1 MTAPATEQSGR
12 TGGPGLKR
20 ELKVI
25 DAAAFSVG
33 LIGPVGGM
41 ALLGAGAV
49 AIIGRAAIW
58 AFVFALVAVAMTA
71 YSFTRLARYIAHSG
85 SVYALVGVT
94 IGPRAGFVAGWALL
108 GAYIAICSG
117 STIEIGYFF
126 SQVLGGMGL
135 SSTTPWLVIAII
147 ALILVVA
154 LGFTEIHVI
163 TRILLY
169 AEFAGVV
176 LVTFLSLVV
185 IIRQGI
191 GHAPG
196 KVHLTWD
203 IFKFEPGTHFGAIA
217 GAAVFGF
224 TAFAGFEGAATLGEE
239 TQNPK
244 REIPRAIKIAIAVV
258 GVFFLLTM
266 ATQSLGYGAN
276 AAGVATFKAQSN
288 PYGDLG
294 TEYVGKWLGVLLNL
308 VASLSLFAITLGT
321 IAASARILF
330 ALVRD
335 AGQTAGIGKV
345 SKKGAP
351 LNSLFAVV
359 AVVLVIVLVQR
370 FKGNDVLDATFYAL
384 TVGTISLLVAY
395 ILATLGAARF
405 LFFEHEKRAPAWQL
419 VIPILAVI
427 TLGYTIYK
435 NWAGTAAPYSYFPY
449 FVIVWLLIGLAIVLL
464 VPGLAGRVRSRLSQ
478 GDNTDS
484 ADSSDTATA
493 FIP

>member
-1 MTAPATEQSGR
+1 MTAAPIEKSGE
-12 TGGPGLKR
+12 TSGSGLKR
-20 ELKVI
+20 ELKVV

-58 AFVFALVAVAMTA
+58 AFVFALIAVALTA

-85 SVYALVGVT
+85 SVYALVGIT
-94 IGPRAGFVAGWALL
+94 LGPRAGFVAGWALL
-108 GAYIAICSG
+108 GAYVAICSG

-126 SQVLGGMGL
+126 RQVLGGIGL
-135 SSTTPWLVIAII
+135 SSTTPWLVISIV
-147 ALILVVA
+147 ALVLVVA

-163 TRILLY
+163 TRLLLY
-169 AEFAGVV
+169 AEFVGVA
-176 LVTFLSLVV
+176 LVSFLSIVV
-185 IIRQGI
+185 IVRQGI

-196 KVHLTWD
+196 NARLSWD
-203 IFKFEPGTHFGAIA
+203 MFKFEPGTNFGAVA

-266 ATQSLGYGAN
+266 ATQLLGYGTD
-276 AAGVATFKAQSN
+276 AAGVAKFKAQSN
-288 PYGDLG
+288 PYGDIG
-294 TEYVGKWLGVLLNL
+294 QAYVGKWLAVSLNL

-321 IAASARILF
+321 VAASARILY
-330 ALVRD
+330 ALGRD
-335 AGQTAGIGKV
+335 AGQTRGIGKT

-351 LNSLFAVV
+351 LNALLVVV
-359 AVVLVIVLVQR
+359 ATVLVILFYYQI
-370 FKGNDVLDATFYAL
+370 KGTDVLDATFYSL

-405 LFFEHEKRAPAWQL
+405 LFLGTEKRAPAWQI

-427 TLGYTIYK
+427 TLGYTIFK
-435 NWAGTAAPYSYFPY
+435 NWYGTEAPYSYFPY
-449 FVIVWLLIGLAIVLL
+449 FVIAWLLIGLLIVVA
-464 VPGLAGRVRSRLSQ
+464 VPGLAGRVRSRLAA
-478 GDNTDS
+478 GDNTND
-484 ADSSDTATA
+484 A

>member
-1 MTAPATEQSGR
+1 MTASPIQKSGS
-12 TGGPGLKR
+12 TDGPTLKR

-58 AFVFALVAVAMTA
+58 AFVFALVAVALTA

-85 SVYALVGVT
+85 SVYALVGIT
-94 IGPRAGFVAGWALL
+94 LGPRAGFVAGWALL

-126 SQVLGGMGL
+126 SQVLGDVGL
-135 SSTTPWLVIAII
+135 SSTTPWLLIAII
-147 ALILVVA
+147 ALALVVA

-169 AEFAGVV
+169 AEFVGVV
-176 LVTFLSLVV
+176 LVTFLSIVVLV
-185 IIRQGI
+185 RQGI
-191 GHAPG
+191 GKAPG
-196 KVHLTWD
+196 NVHLTWD
-203 IFKFEPGTHFGAIA
+203 IFKFPAGTTFSTVA

-244 REIPRAIKIAIAVV
+244 REIPRAIKIAIGVV

-266 ATQSLGYGAN
+266 ATQSLGYGTDQ
-276 AAGVATFKAQSN
+276 AGVDRFTTQAN
-288 PYGDLG
+288 PYGNIGLA
-294 TEYVGKWLGVLLNL
+294 YVGKWLAVCLNL

-335 AGQTAGIGKV
+335 AGQTRGIGKV
-345 SKKGAP
+345 SRKGAP
-351 LNSLFAVV
+351 LNSLFVV
-359 AVVLVIVLVQR
+359 VGVVLVIVLFQQI
-370 FKGNDVLDATFYAL
+370 KGNAVLNATFYSL
-384 TVGTISLLVAY
+384 TVGTIALLVAY
-395 ILATLGAARF
+395 ILATLGAAKF
-405 LFFEHEKRAPAWQL
+405 LFFEREKRAPAWQ
-419 VIPILAVI
+419 VIIPILAVI

-435 NWAGTAAPYSYFPY
+435 NWYGVAAPYSYFPY
-449 FVIVWLLIGLAIVLL
+449 FVIVWLLIGLLIVMA
-464 VPGLAGRVRSRLSQ
+464 VPGLAGRVRSRLAA
-478 GDNTDS
+478 GDN
-484 ADSSDTATA
+484 SDEA

>member
-1 MTAPATEQSGR
+1 MTTSRLQQTDNAA
-12 TGGPGLKR
+12 GPGLKR
-20 ELKVI
+20 ELKVV

-58 AFVFALVAVAMTA
+58 AFVFALVAVSLTA

-94 IGPRAGFVAGWALL
+94 LGPRAGFVAGWTLL

-126 SQVLGGMGL
+126 RQVLSGL
-135 SSTTPWLVIAII
+135 SWGSAPWLVVAIV
-147 ALILVVA
+147 ALVIVVA

-163 TRILLY
+163 TRALLI
-169 AEFAGVV
+169 AEFIGVV
-176 LVTFLSLVV
+176 LVTFLSIVVLV
-185 IIRQGI
+185 RQGI
-191 GHAPG
+191 GKAPG
-196 KVHLTWD
+196 NAHLSLD
-203 IFKFEPGTHFGAIA
+203 IFKFPSGTSFSSIA

-266 ATQSLGYGAN
+266 ATQSLGYGTD
-276 AAGVATFKAQSN
+276 AAGVGKFQEQSN
-288 PYGDLG
+288 PYGDIG
-294 TEYVGKWLGVLLNL
+294 TAYVGQWLAVSLNL

-330 ALVRD
+330 ALARD
-335 AGQTAGIGKV
+335 AGLTTGIAKV
-345 SKKGAP
+345 SNRGAP
-351 LNSLFAVV
+351 LMALFGVTG
-359 AVVLVIVLVQR
+359 VVLVIVLFHH
-370 FKGNDVLDATFYAL
+370 FKGTDILDATFYSL
-384 TVGTISLLVAY
+384 TVGTIALLVAY
-395 ILATLGAARF
+395 ILATVGAAKF
-405 LFFEHEKRAPAWQL
+405 LFLEKVKRAPAWQII
-419 VIPILAVI
+419 VPILAVI

-435 NWAGTAAPYSYFPY
+435 NWVGVESPYTYFPY
-449 FVIVWLLIGLAIVLL
+449 VVIVWVVIGLLIVLL
-464 VPGLAGRVRSRLSQ
+464 VPGHAGRVRDRLAA
-478 GDNTDS
+478 GDNTDES
-484 ADSSDTATA
+484 AGALR
-493 FIP
+493 

>member
-1 MTAPATEQSGR
+1 VTAAPIEKSDGSVAT
-12 TGGPGLKR
+12 GLKR
-20 ELKVI
+20 ELKVV

-58 AFVFALVAVAMTA
+58 AFVFALVAVALTA

-94 IGPRAGFVAGWALL
+94 LGPRAGFVAGWALL
-108 GAYIAICSG
+108 GAYVAIGSG

-126 SQVLGGMGL
+126 AQVLGGIGL

-169 AEFAGVV
+169 AEFVGVV
-176 LVTFLSLVV
+176 LVTFLSVVV
-185 IIRQGI
+185 IVRQGI

-196 KVHLTWD
+196 NVKLSWD
-203 IFKFEPGTHFGAIA
+203 IFKFEPGTNFGAIA

-244 REIPRAIKIAIAVV
+244 REIPRAIKIAIGVV

-266 ATQSLGYGAN
+266 AAQSLGYGTD
-276 AAGVATFKAQSN
+276 AAGVAKFKTQSN
-288 PYGDLG
+288 PYGDIGLA
-294 TEYVGKWLGVLLNL
+294 YVGKWLAVCLNL

-335 AGQTAGIGKV
+335 AGQTRGVGKV

-351 LNSLFAVV
+351 LNSLFVV
-359 AVVLVIVLVQR
+359 VGVVLVIVLFQQI
-370 FKGNDVLDATFYAL
+370 KGNNVLDATFYSL
-384 TVGTISLLVAY
+384 TVGTIALLVAY

-405 LFFEHEKRAPAWQL
+405 LFFEREKRAPAWQL
-419 VIPILAVI
+419 VIPVLAVI

-435 NWAGTAAPYSYFPY
+435 NWYGTAAPYSYFPY
-449 FVIVWLLIGLAIVLL
+449 FVIVWLLIGLLVVIA
-464 VPGLAGRVRSRLSQ
+464 VPGLAGRVRSRLAA
-478 GDNTDS
+478 GDN
-484 ADSSDTATA
+484 SDEA
-493 FIP
+493 FLP

>member
-1 MTAPATEQSGR
+1 MTAVPIEKTDGRRGSGLR
-12 TGGPGLKR
+12 R
-20 ELKVI
+20 ELQVV

-58 AFVFALVAVAMTA
+58 AFVFALIAVSLTA

-85 SVYALVGVT
+85 SVYALVGIT
-94 IGPRAGFVAGWALL
+94 LGPRAGFVAGWALL

-126 SQVLGGMGL
+126 SQVLGGIGL
-135 SSTTPWLVIAII
+135 SSTTPWLVVAVI
-147 ALILVVA
+147 ALILVVG
-154 LGFTEIHVI
+154 LGFAEIHVI
-163 TRILLY
+163 TRSLLY
-169 AEFAGVV
+169 AEFVGVV
-176 LVTFLSLVV
+176 LVTFLSIVV
-185 IIRQGI
+185 IVRQGI

-196 KVHLTWD
+196 NVHLSWD
-203 IFKFEPGTHFGAIA
+203 IFKFPDGINFSAIA
-217 GAAVFGF
+217 GAAVYGF

-244 REIPRAIKIAIAVV
+244 REIPRAIKIAIGVV

-266 ATQSLGYGAN
+266 ATQSLGYGVD
-276 AAGVATFKAQSN
+276 AAGVEKFQQQSN
-288 PYGDLG
+288 PYGDIG
-294 TEYVGKWLGVLLNL
+294 TAYVGQWLGVCLNF

-330 ALVRD
+330 ALARD
-335 AGQTAGIGKV
+335 AGLNRGVGRISQR
-345 SKKGAP
+345 GAP
-351 LNSLFAVV
+351 LVSLLVV
-359 AVVLVIVLVQR
+359 VGVVFIIVLYHHL
-370 FKGNDVLDATFYAL
+370 KGSDVLDATFYSL

-395 ILATLGAARF
+395 ILATLGAGKF
-405 LFFEHEKRAPAWQL
+405 LFLQREKRAPAWQII
-419 VIPILAVI
+419 IPILAVI

-435 NWAGTAAPYSYFPY
+435 NWAGTKTPYNYFPY
-449 FVIVWLLIGLAIVLL
+449 FVIAWLLIGLVVVLA
-464 VPGLAGRVRSRLSQ
+464 VPNLADRVRSRLAE

-484 ADSSDTATA
+484 A